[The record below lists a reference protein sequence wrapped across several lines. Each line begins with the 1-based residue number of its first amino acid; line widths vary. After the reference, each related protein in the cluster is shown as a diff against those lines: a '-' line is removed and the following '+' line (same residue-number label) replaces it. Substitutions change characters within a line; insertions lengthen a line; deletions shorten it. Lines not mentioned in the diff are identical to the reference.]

1 MNIKSK
7 ISKLVSGLLCFSM
20 IFSNVLPAYAA
31 DAVITENTLDGED
44 LSVNERNLE
53 DITVTYKQASSF
65 FVTIPKT
72 IVLDGWKQSTY
83 AVKVSGDIDAEQCVY
98 VAPVDGIA
106 DTENIDFYMK
116 DQASENAK
124 DDVVA
129 NVTHNKFHWNSA
141 EVAAGHKQADNLV
154 EAPDLTAGAWKGIFQ
169 MEIKLE
175 THVTHK
181 HNYVETITK
190 EPTCTETGE
199 KTYTCD
205 CGDSY
210 TEEIPAKGHH
220 FEDGECTDCGEKDS
234 DYHKHNYV
242 ETITKEPTCTET
254 GEKTFTCDC
263 GDSYTEVIPATG
275 HHFVDGECEHCHEK
289 DPDYH
294 EHSYDDGVV
303 TKEPTCVEAGEK
315 TFTCSECGHT
325 YTEEIPATGH
335 NYENHICTNCGET
348 DPSHVHNYIPY
359 EFTVEPTLVSSV
371 KNHTATAAR
380 EWALNATN
388 DEYNSYYTAIIHP
401 GSNQSKSC
409 TTTATFEIDLPDDY
423 EGEFDYKYGY
433 VCRPNSSAAL
443 TSKKYVI
450 TMTINGSQVYRN
462 YTGSISGAA
471 SSNTTIPLKAGK
483 NTFTVQYSGYT
494 TLSSYSVS
502 DTSTATL
509 TLYKCP
515 LYDGTQYHICNE
527 CGKKEKHYFDEGVV
541 TKEATC
547 VETGEKTYTC
557 NICDGKYIE
566 EIPAKGHNYVNGIC
580 TICGDLNTG
589 VEQIFNVSATTTKQ
603 SATSA
608 TNPDGHYEVTTLADT
623 YSDNI
628 EILEDMLDGE
638 YLGIN
643 YYVYFPTLGGTA
655 YYGESDNINGL
666 WQVQKYNAETDVWE
680 NYYQK
685 IINYDNIKG
694 VEETEDRF
702 NLIAPHGRCFFKK
715 FKLETGTYRVHCRF
729 YAKSGMCDSYNH
741 PHYKC
746 NVTASMCKVNK
757 N

>member
-1 MNIKSK
+1 MNIKRN

-129 NVTHNKFHWNSA
+129 NVTHNKFHWNA
-141 EVAAGHKQADNLV
+141 TEVAAGHKQADNLV

-199 KTYTCD
+199 KTFICDCGDSYTEGIPAKGHHFENGECTDCGEKDPNHEHSYTEKVTKAPTCTEKGEKTYTCTCGHSYAEEIPATGHHYGD
-205 CGDSY
+205 DDKCTGCGELNPDHKHNYTGKVTKEPTCTEKGEKTYICGCGDSY
-210 TEEIPAKGHH
+210 TEEIPALGH
-220 FEDGECTDCGEKDS
+220 
-234 DYHKHNYV
+234 N
-242 ETITKEPTCTET
+242 
-254 GEKTFTCDC
+254 
-263 GDSYTEVIPATG
+263 
-275 HHFVDGECEHCHEK
+275 FVDGECDRCHEK
-289 DPDYH
+289 EPCSESHTDENGDGICDICGH
-294 EHSYDDGVV
+294 EHQWVENEDVLEWVRYNPYNRGGWTKNGNTYEASFSADKTDATKSASIDFDIEVPNDVECTYSFTCPYLYKTDFMYYDGASAYLYDLDDSGNTISDTRTTIFSAKGAGSGNSSGKISLSKGKHRLSVSYHKGNKSSAISGTVRITLSSMTAQNHVCTECGEKEAHKYVETV
-303 TKEPTCVEAGEK
+303 TKETTCVESGERK
-315 TFTCSECGHT
+315 YTCETCGYS
-325 YTEEIPATGH
+325 YTEEIEATGEH
-335 NYENHICTNCGET
+335 N
-348 DPSHVHNYIPY
+348 
-359 EFTVEPTLVSSV
+359 F
-371 KNHTATAAR
+371 
-380 EWALNATN
+380 
-388 DEYNSYYTAIIHP
+388 
-401 GSNQSKSC
+401 
-409 TTTATFEIDLPDDY
+409 
-423 EGEFDYKYGY
+423 
-433 VCRPNSSAAL
+433 
-443 TSKKYVI
+443 
-450 TMTINGSQVYRN
+450 
-462 YTGSISGAA
+462 
-471 SSNTTIPLKAGK
+471 
-483 NTFTVQYSGYT
+483 
-494 TLSSYSVS
+494 
-502 DTSTATL
+502 
-509 TLYKCP
+509 
-515 LYDGTQYHICNE
+515 
-527 CGKKEKHYFDEGVV
+527 
-541 TKEATC
+541 
-547 VETGEKTYTC
+547 
-557 NICDGKYIE
+557 
-566 EIPAKGHNYVNGIC
+566 VNGIC
-580 TICGDLNTG
+580 TMCGDLNTG

-655 YYGESDNINGL
+655 YYGESDNLNGI